1 MTDFAPDPYG
11 IADEDSPDVAFNLAA
26 EAPLDDKRLWPED
39 TGTLPFDAR
48 CALLQLVRGPYLH
61 EKRDAPLWRAL
72 LNHRAALASRLA
84 DLFLELCVD
93 QEAGV
98 AFAHN
103 VSTDEREV
111 PKAARSNAMT
121 LLDTIMVLTLRK
133 ELQMGGANRVFIGQG
148 ELFEQ
153 LAQYRNLT
161 KQDQSGYQ
169 DRLKASWNRLVDY
182 RILIRSDAEDRF
194 EISPVLKLIFGTE
207 EAEAVNEEFER
218 MLELAPP
225 LAEGG
230 DNNAEAE

>member
-93 QEAGV
+93 QEA
-98 AFAHN
+98 ASRSHTTSRRTNA
-103 VSTDEREV
+103 RCR
-111 PKAARSNAMT
+111 KRRAAT
-121 LLDTIMVLTLRK
+121 
-133 ELQMGGANRVFIGQG
+133 Q
-148 ELFEQ
+148 
-153 LAQYRNLT
+153 
-161 KQDQSGYQ
+161 
-169 DRLKASWNRLVDY
+169 
-182 RILIRSDAEDRF
+182 
-194 EISPVLKLIFGTE
+194 
-207 EAEAVNEEFER
+207 
-218 MLELAPP
+218 
-225 LAEGG
+225 
-230 DNNAEAE
+230 

>member
-39 TGTLPFDAR
+39 TGTLPF
-48 CALLQLVRGPYLH
+48 
-61 EKRDAPLWRAL
+61 

-218 MLELAPP
+218 MLELAQP

>member
-103 VSTDEREV
+103 AVSYTHLDVYKRQVDICPVASEAYRTH
-111 PKAARSNAMT
+111 PRNGASHGRHRDLLGPRRSAP
-121 LLDTIMVLTLRK
+121 
-133 ELQMGGANRVFIGQG
+133 GAGTRR
-148 ELFEQ
+148 
-153 LAQYRNLT
+153 YRPAP
-161 KQDQSGYQ
+161 G
-169 DRLKASWNRLVDY
+169 DR
-182 RILIRSDAEDRF
+182 
-194 EISPVLKLIFGTE
+194 
-207 EAEAVNEEFER
+207 AEAHCRRRRPAMRHRRHRGAVR
-218 MLELAPP
+218 ALWA
-225 LAEGG
+225 
-230 DNNAEAE
+230 